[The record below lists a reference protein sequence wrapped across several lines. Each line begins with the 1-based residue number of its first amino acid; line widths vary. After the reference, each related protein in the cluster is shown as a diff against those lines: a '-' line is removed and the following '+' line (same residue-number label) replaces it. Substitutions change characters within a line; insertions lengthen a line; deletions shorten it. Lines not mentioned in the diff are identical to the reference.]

1 MEFFWDFLGWA
12 VTAQNLEGLFGSLN
26 SEKCCFKSC
35 MCMENAGNGLWIGP
49 KTWDRNCRNSLEN
62 LWAVRD
68 SPKIQWVWVGLTCVL
83 NGCLVCIGPGM
94 AVDFGFTK

>member
-1 MEFFWDFLGWA
+1 MQGM
-12 VTAQNLEGLFGSLN
+12 GCGSVPKHGT
-26 SEKCCFKSC
+26 EIV
-35 MCMENAGNGLWIGP
+35 GILW
-49 KTWDRNCRNSLEN
+49 RL

-68 SPKIQWVWVGLTCVL
+68 SPEFQWVWVGLTCVL